1 MKWGLTRRNE
11 ESNVGID
18 SFRRDLTRFFDD
30 FFSVSPTS
38 LFETAWMPSIDV
50 AEDDKA
56 IHVKAEI
63 PGIEEKD
70 LNVSLEN
77 NMLTISGE
85 KKEEKKE
92 ENKRYMVSERRFGS
106 FHRSIAL
113 PDGVKSDGIS
123 ASFTNGVLRV
133 EIPKAE
139 SVKPK
144 KIKINL
150 Q

>member
-38 LFETAWMPSIDV
+38 LFETAWMPSLDV
-50 AEDDKA
+50 SEDDKA

-106 FHRSIAL
+106 FYRSITL